1 MAAGMPHGMAVAV
14 GMVAAGAI
22 SAARYGFPS
31 QWLTDVIFSLGLPVS
46 AFGVSHDSVL
56 GYVGRDKKRSADGTR
71 MVLLRSVGDPVVDL
85 VDDAEIDLG
94 LAAVGI
100 GRSG

>member
-1 MAAGMPHGMAVAV
+1 
-14 GMVAAGAI
+14 
-22 SAARYGFPS
+22 
-31 QWLTDVIFSLGLPVS
+31 
-46 AFGVSHDSVL
+46 
-56 GYVGRDKKRSADGTR
+56 

-100 GRSG
+100 GQSG